1 MRTGI
6 LISLLAFGGVSL
18 VARPGLG
25 QSIRCGDRIV
35 SVGDTAYE
43 LRQRCGPADETT
55 VVRDFRVIT
64 VRNGE
69 GLAARRGI
77 DEDVEVLIYAGV
89 SGDLLRIVEV
99 RRGIVR
105 SIRTGDRVTS
115 RDRQGCGAATVLPRR
130 ATTGEVRLACGT
142 PADVSRWIE
151 DRAIQVDGQ
160 SFERQIEIERWVFD
174 PGPGN
179 LLRILQFE
187 NGRLVRTTTGRR
199 SAARGRR

>member
-1 MRTGI
+1 MRIG
-6 LISLLAFGGVSL
+6 LLVVVLAFFATML

-35 SVGDTAYE
+35 SVGETAYE
-43 LRQRCGPADETT
+43 LKQRCGPPDQTT

-64 VRNGE
+64 VRSGD
-69 GLAARRGI
+69 GVAVRRGV
-77 DEDVEVLIYAGV
+77 DEDVQILIYAGV

-115 RDRQGCGAATVLPRR
+115 RAQRGCGAATVLPRR
-130 ATTGEVRLACGT
+130 ATTGEIRLACGE
-142 PADVSRWIE
+142 PVDVSRWFE
-151 DRAIQVDGQ
+151 ERAVQIGGQ
-160 SFERQIEIERWVFD
+160 TFERQIEIERWVFD

-199 SAARGRR
+199 SAAR